1 VGHTKTD
8 HRLGVP
14 SVNNGTPYRTSPNL
28 PKELIGV
35 LPTIEQLEDGL
46 KTDDGDFTIAES

>member
-1 VGHTKTD
+1 MGHTKTD

>member
-1 VGHTKTD
+1 
-8 HRLGVP
+8 
-14 SVNNGTPYRTSPNL
+14 VNNGTPYRTSPNL